1 MKNLNDGIGYVAL
14 AAICISI
21 VYFTHTAIPAV
32 VLAILGFLLIQVAP
46 IWGFFYPFVKI
57 MNLF

>member
-1 MKNLNDGIGYVAL
+1 MEVYNMKNLNDGIGYVAL

-32 VLAILGFLLIQVAP
+32 VLAILGFLLI
-46 IWGFFYPFVKI
+46 
-57 MNLF
+57 